1 MGKFGQKKS
10 STLLGSLQSEQS
22 RLYESTHKNEPNKNQ
37 DFLDNL
43 EKKSPDRQT
52 KDTASTVP
60 HSSRIELQKFDTKRI
75 DFSEGLLTHR
85 NLIFDRLINEIDLS
99 SVSQMQKDVLQ
110 AEVERF
116 ITDYTDET
124 RARISYHEQQQIAED
139 IINDMVGL
147 GPLEVL
153 LNDSTIND
161 IMINAFDI
169 VYVERFGK
177 LFLTDVKFRNERHV
191 MQIAQR
197 IANMIGR
204 RIDESSPMVDARLE
218 DGSRVNI
225 IIPPIALDGISISI
239 RKFSSATI
247 TLDQMVKGGSLS
259 RSMAEFLKIAAK
271 SRLNIIVSG
280 GTGAGKTTLLNA
292 LSQLINPN
300 ERIVTLEDAA
310 ELQLPQPHVVRLE
323 SRPANIEGEGA
334 IHIADLLKNALR
346 MRPDRIIVGECR
358 GAEAFDML
366 QAMNTGHDGSMST
379 IHANDSIEALNRLE
393 NMLMMTGHELPPRV
407 LKSYIGSS
415 VHLVVHVD
423 RMRDGKRRI
432 TQITEINGTKNDEIC
447 YQDIFKFSYTHD
459 DDNGIMQ
466 GTHEVQNEPI
476 VTKIMAK
483 NYKLDAE
490 LSQALKSESTV

>member
-1 MGKFGQKKS
+1 MPKFGQKKHS
-10 STLLGSLQSEQS
+10 SLMDALTAEQDRLVGSDGNTKNLSAVD
-22 RLYESTHKNEPNKNQ
+22 STHDEDEEQKE
-37 DFLDNL
+37 LDVKIIEDTEVAKL
-43 EKKSPDRQT
+43 ETKSVQ
-52 KDTASTVP
+52 
-60 HSSRIELQKFDTKRI
+60 
-75 DFSEGLLTHR
+75 FSEALLDHR
-85 NLIFDRLINEIDLS
+85 NQIFDRLINEIDLAT
-99 SVSQMQKDVLQ
+99 VSKMDREKLHD
-110 AEVERF
+110 EVEKF
-116 ITDYTDET
+116 ITEYTDET

-153 LNDSTIND
+153 LSDSSIND
-161 IMINAFDI
+161 IMVNAFNVI
-169 VYVERFGK
+169 YVERQGK
-177 LFLTDVKFRNERHV
+177 LYLTDVVFRNERHV

-197 IANMIGR
+197 MANMIGR

-239 RKFSSATI
+239 RKFSSKTI
-247 TLDQMVKGGSLS
+247 TLDQMVGGGSLS
-259 RSMAEFLKIAAK
+259 QPMADFLKVAAK
-271 SRLNIIVSG
+271 SRLNVIVSG

-310 ELQLPQPHVVRLE
+310 ELKLPQPHVVRLE

-346 MRPDRIIVGECR
+346 MRPDRIVVGECR

-379 IHANDSIEALNRLE
+379 IHANDSVEALNRLE
-393 NMLMMTGHELPPRV
+393 NMLLMTGHELPPQV

-415 VHLVVHVD
+415 VHLIVHVD

-432 TQITEINGTKNDEIC
+432 TQITEINGTKNNIIEH
-447 YQDIFKFSYTHD
+447 QDIFKFVYSHD
-459 DDNGIMQ
+459 DEDGIMQ
-466 GTHEVQNEPI
+466 GQYQVINDPKQTREIARNFKLEG
-476 VTKIMAK
+476 A
-483 NYKLDAE
+483 LDA
-490 LSQALKSESTV
+490 SLKTV